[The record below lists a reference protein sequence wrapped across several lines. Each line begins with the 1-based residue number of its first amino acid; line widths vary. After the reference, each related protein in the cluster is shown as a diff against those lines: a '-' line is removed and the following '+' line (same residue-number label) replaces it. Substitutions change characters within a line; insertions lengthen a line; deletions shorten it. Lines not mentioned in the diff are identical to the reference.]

1 LVKIKRQTF
10 FIESRDRILTAI
22 VVMVVCVI
30 MIWSNM
36 KYLTYF
42 GRENRDLRYF
52 INPLFVKNRY
62 KGKNTNMYY

>member
-1 LVKIKRQTF
+1 LKNLTPKYEVVKKNILLLWLVKIKRQTF

-36 KYLTYF
+36 KYLKQEF
-42 GRENRDLRYF
+42 W
-52 INPLFVKNRY
+52 
-62 KGKNTNMYY
+62 GKILVFD